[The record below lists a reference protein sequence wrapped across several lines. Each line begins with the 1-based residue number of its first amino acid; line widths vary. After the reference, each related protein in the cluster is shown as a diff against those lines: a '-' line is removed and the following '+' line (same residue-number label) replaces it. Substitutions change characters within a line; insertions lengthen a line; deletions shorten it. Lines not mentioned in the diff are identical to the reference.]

1 MRLTVSRAVLALGL
15 ALGATAALPQGT
27 TPMFGGVL
35 DDTNDPLDIR
45 SLVLERTTVDGAQI
59 FLFTGSVVA
68 LRGDMEIRANS
79 LRITV
84 PEGGRNSF
92 DRLEATGNVV
102 IVSGTQRASAA
113 RAVMDMA
120 RQTITMTGN
129 VQLSDG
135 ANQMNGE
142 TFTVDLATGMWRLE
156 APDTGRVQTVITP
169 GARN

>member
-1 MRLTVSRAVLALGL
+1 MRRPVARILPTLGFL
-15 ALGATAALPQGT
+15 LGATAALPQGT

-35 DDTNDPLDIR
+35 DDTNEPLDIR
-45 SLVLERTTVDGAQI
+45 SLVLERTTADGAQV

-68 LRGDMEIRANS
+68 IRGDMEIRADS
-79 LRITV
+79 LRIIV
-84 PEGGRNSF
+84 PEGRQNSF
-92 DRLEATGNVV
+92 QRLEANGNVV
-102 IVSGTQRASAA
+102 VISGTQRATAS

-120 RQTITMTGN
+120 QQTITMTGN

-142 TFTVDLATGMWRLE
+142 TFTVDLETGMWRLE
-156 APDTGRVQTVITP
+156 APNTGRVQTVITP

>member
-45 SLVLERTTVDGAQI
+45 SLVLERTTADGAQI

-68 LRGDMEIRANS
+68 VRGDMEIRANS

-84 PEGGRNSF
+84 PEGGQNSF

-156 APDTGRVQTVITP
+156 APDAGRVQTVITP

>member
-1 MRLTVSRAVLALGL
+1 MKRTVARAVLALSLGL
-15 ALGATAALPQGT
+15 AATVALPQGT

-45 SLVLERTTVDGAQI
+45 SLVLERSTANGTQI
-59 FLFTGSVVA
+59 FLFTGAVVA
-68 LRGDMEIRANS
+68 VRGDMEIRADS

-84 PEGGRNSF
+84 PEGGANSF

-102 IVSGTQRASAA
+102 VTSGTQRASAA

-129 VQLSDG
+129 VRLSDG
-135 ANQMNGE
+135 ANEMNGE
-142 TFTVDLATGMWRLE
+142 TFTVDLETGTWRLE
-156 APDTGRVQTVITP
+156 APATGRVQTVITP
-169 GARN
+169 GTRN